1 MASIPAIA
9 AKSDSADSGSQKIV
23 NLVALSN
30 GATLDETTERRL
42 HESDYEIS
50 VWYEET
56 EMQYLT
62 VERVIADNNKKASG
76 RSTFLTDAS
85 STSCSSSA
93 ENDKA
98 STTTTTNGSVMSV
111 GPFSLPSVRSVAA
124 SSSNTSTVSDT
135 KCVLPSSSLTSHN
148 LRVKETV
155 SGAVALCDFMIDHF
169 SQIKHE
175 LLGTS
180 PASTQAPTTPL
191 AGRGSK
197 AAAVKKN
204 LSKTATA
211 SPDPLDTS
219 VSTPTSKSSRKGGK
233 RAASS
238 ALSDTEDEPT
248 PKKVCLVYFFV

>member
-1 MASIPAIA
+1 MATIPTIA
-9 AKSDSADSGSQKIV
+9 TKSDSADSASQKIV
-23 NLVALSN
+23 NLIALPN
-30 GATLDETTERRL
+30 GSTLDETTERQL
-42 HESDYEIS
+42 HSNDYEIS
-50 VWYEET
+50 VWYEDT

-62 VERVIADNNKKASG
+62 VERVVVDSDKKPSG

-85 STSCSSSA
+85 STSCLSSGGC
-93 ENDKA
+93 DKA

-124 SSSNTSTVSDT
+124 SSSNTSSVSDT
-135 KCVLPSSSLTSHN
+135 KFVLPSASLTSHT
-148 LRVKETV
+148 LRLKETV

-169 SQIKHE
+169 AQIKHK
-175 LLGTS
+175 LVGTS
-180 PASTQAPTTPL
+180 PGSNPAPTTPL

-211 SPDPLDTS
+211 SPDQLDT
-219 VSTPTSKSSRKGGK
+219 VSTPTSKGKKGGK
-233 RAASS
+233 RAAAA

-248 PKKVCLVYFFV
+248 PKKVT